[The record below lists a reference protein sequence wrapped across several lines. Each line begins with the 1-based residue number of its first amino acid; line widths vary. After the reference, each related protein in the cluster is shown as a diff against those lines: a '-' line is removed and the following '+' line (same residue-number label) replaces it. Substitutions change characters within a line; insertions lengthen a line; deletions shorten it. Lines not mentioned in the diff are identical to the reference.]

1 MTVLMMESVLQT
13 HSIVYCWRCNCHLN
27 FTHNNYIY
35 QYISFIGLHMNI
47 KQKLYLLGFI
57 AVMGIISLVITTT
70 HFARQTNELSSAIG
84 LVEKLEIRLLNLRRN
99 EKDFL
104 LRKDA
109 KYLDTFKQNSELF
122 LSMESQLSTILT
134 NHNLA
139 SSAALK
145 ADLLKYKQGFE
156 QLVGAYQVLGL
167 SDGDALLAKYH
178 ALLAQAENGS
188 DAETLLALANFDE
201 AVKAGKML
209 DMPVLS
215 QYSALVQSARG
226 VIEQEKLI
234 GLAYNEGY
242 LGNTRSLSHN
252 VEEQFKT
259 FSETLTAEV
268 SKMRSE
274 LDVIK
279 QIVTVIVV
287 IVILGFIWQIS
298 RSINL
303 QVQRLLQ
310 VMQNIAS
317 TNNVGLRTDLQGR
330 DELTSIGTYFNQLLD
345 KFEHLISGSQAKSH
359 QLTSSTTSMHNE
371 LEEVINQFH
380 VQADHTTMMA
390 TSVQEMV
397 ATIGEISESTNVAV
411 EGVQQAV
418 RNAENGRSVVD
429 STLKNIDQL
438 STTLQSSQQ
447 SIASLND
454 HVEKIGGAVTII
466 QSIAEQTNLL
476 ALNAAIEAARAGEQ
490 GRGFAVVADEVRS
503 LATRTHQST
512 EEITKVVSAIQA
524 QMSLVISDIDQCNSQ
539 GQETLHASHQLDESL
554 RQIITDMSTIQANSE
569 RIASAIEEQG
579 IVMNQVS
586 GSIAELNTI
595 SENNMHSA
603 QEVLSEV
610 DSVSQQAR
618 QMDEAVSEFQTR

>member
-1 MTVLMMESVLQT
+1 
-13 HSIVYCWRCNCHLN
+13 
-27 FTHNNYIY
+27 
-35 QYISFIGLHMNI
+35 MNI

-57 AVMGIISLVITTT
+57 AVMGILSLVITTT
-70 HFARQTNELSSAIG
+70 HFARQTNELSAAIG
-84 LVEKLEIRLLNLRRN
+84 LVDKLEIRLLNMRRN

-109 KYLDTFKQNSELF
+109 KYLETFKDNSERF
-122 LSMESQLSTILT
+122 LTMEAELSVIL
-134 NHNLA
+134 NDHQLA

-145 ADLLKYKQGFE
+145 SDLIKYKGGFE
-156 QLVGAYQVLGL
+156 QLVNGYQVLGL
-167 SDGDALLAKYH
+167 SDKSGMWTNYH
-178 ALLAQAENGS
+178 ALLADASKGV
-188 DAETLLALANFDE
+188 DAEMLLALDTFDE
-201 AVKAGKML
+201 AVKAGQMIES
-209 DMPVLS
+209 PVTR
-215 QYSALVQSARG
+215 QYPALAKAAQAIVQ
-226 VIEQEKLI
+226 QEKQI
-234 GLAYNEGY
+234 GLAYNEGF

-259 FSETLTAEV
+259 FSETLVSEV
-268 SKMRSE
+268 SKMRAE
-274 LDVIK
+274 LDLIK
-279 QIVTVIVV
+279 QIVTALVVLIIVA
-287 IVILGFIWQIS
+287 FIWQIS
-298 RSINL
+298 RSINV
-303 QVQRLLQ
+303 QVQRLLT
-310 VMQNIAS
+310 VMQKISS
-317 TNNVGLRTDLQGR
+317 TNNIGLRADLKGR

-345 KFEHLISGSQAKSH
+345 KFEELISGSQAKSH

-371 LEEVINQFH
+371 LEEVINQFY

-397 ATIGEISESTNVAV
+397 ATIGEISESTNVAA

-418 RNAENGRSVVD
+418 NNAENGRNVVE

-438 STTLQSSQQ
+438 SSTLQSSQQ

-512 EEITKVVSAIQA
+512 EEITKVVSAIQS
-524 QMSLVISDIDQCNSQ
+524 QMNLVISDIDQCNAQ

-554 RQIITDMSTIQANSE
+554 RQIIHDMSTIQANSE

>member
-1 MTVLMMESVLQT
+1 
-13 HSIVYCWRCNCHLN
+13 
-27 FTHNNYIY
+27 
-35 QYISFIGLHMNI
+35 MNI

-418 RNAENGRSVVD
+418 RNAENGRSVVE

-554 RQIITDMSTIQANSE
+554 RQIISDMSTIQANSE

>member
-1 MTVLMMESVLQT
+1 
-13 HSIVYCWRCNCHLN
+13 
-27 FTHNNYIY
+27 
-35 QYISFIGLHMNI
+35 MNI

-418 RNAENGRSVVD
+418 RNAENGRSVVE

-454 HVEKIGGAVTII
+454 H
-466 QSIAEQTNLL
+466 
-476 ALNAAIEAARAGEQ
+476 
-490 GRGFAVVADEVRS
+490 
-503 LATRTHQST
+503 
-512 EEITKVVSAIQA
+512 
-524 QMSLVISDIDQCNSQ
+524 
-539 GQETLHASHQLDESL
+539 
-554 RQIITDMSTIQANSE
+554 
-569 RIASAIEEQG
+569 
-579 IVMNQVS
+579 
-586 GSIAELNTI
+586 
-595 SENNMHSA
+595 
-603 QEVLSEV
+603 
-610 DSVSQQAR
+610 
-618 QMDEAVSEFQTR
+618 

>member
-1 MTVLMMESVLQT
+1 
-13 HSIVYCWRCNCHLN
+13 
-27 FTHNNYIY
+27 
-35 QYISFIGLHMNI
+35 MNI

-215 QYSALVQSARG
+215 QYSALVQAARG

-259 FSETLTAEV
+259 FSETLTTEV

-397 ATIGEISESTNVAV
+397 ATIGEISESTNVAA

-418 RNAENGRSVVD
+418 RNAENGRSVVE

-539 GQETLHASHQLDESL
+539 GQETLNASHQLDESL

>member
-1 MTVLMMESVLQT
+1 
-13 HSIVYCWRCNCHLN
+13 
-27 FTHNNYIY
+27 
-35 QYISFIGLHMNI
+35 MNI

-411 EGVQQAV
+411 EGVQQAA
-418 RNAENGRSVVD
+418 RNAENGRSVVE

>member
-1 MTVLMMESVLQT
+1 
-13 HSIVYCWRCNCHLN
+13 
-27 FTHNNYIY
+27 
-35 QYISFIGLHMNI
+35 MNI

-215 QYSALVQSARG
+215 QYPALVQAARG

-274 LDVIK
+274 LEVIK

-397 ATIGEISESTNVAV
+397 ATIGEISESTNVAA

-418 RNAENGRSVVD
+418 RNAENGRSVVE

-554 RQIITDMSTIQANSE
+554 RQIISDMSTIQANSE

>member
-1 MTVLMMESVLQT
+1 
-13 HSIVYCWRCNCHLN
+13 
-27 FTHNNYIY
+27 
-35 QYISFIGLHMNI
+35 MNI

-57 AVMGIISLVITTT
+57 AVMGILSLVITTT
-70 HFARQTNELSSAIG
+70 HFARQTNELSAAIG
-84 LVEKLEIRLLNLRRN
+84 LVDKLEIRLLNMRRN

-109 KYLDTFKQNSELF
+109 KYLETFKDNSERF
-122 LSMESQLSTILT
+122 LTMEAELSVIL
-134 NHNLA
+134 NDHQLA

-145 ADLLKYKQGFE
+145 SDLIKYKGGFE
-156 QLVGAYQVLGL
+156 QLVNGYQVLGL
-167 SDGDALLAKYH
+167 SDKSGMWTNYH
-178 ALLAQAENGS
+178 ALLADASKGV
-188 DAETLLALANFDE
+188 DAEMLLALDTFDE
-201 AVKAGKML
+201 AVKAGQMI
-209 DMPVLS
+209 DSPVTR
-215 QYSALVQSARG
+215 QYPALAKAAQAIVQ
-226 VIEQEKLI
+226 QEKQI
-234 GLAYNEGY
+234 GLAYNEGF

-259 FSETLTAEV
+259 FSETLV
-268 SKMRSE
+268 SEAGKMRAE
-274 LDVIK
+274 LDLIK
-279 QIVTVIVV
+279 QIVTALVVLIIIV
-287 IVILGFIWQIS
+287 FIWQIS
-298 RSINL
+298 RSINV
-303 QVQRLLQ
+303 QVQRLLT
-310 VMQNIAS
+310 VMQKISS
-317 TNNVGLRTDLQGR
+317 TNNIGLRADLKGR

-345 KFEHLISGSQAKSH
+345 KFEELISGSQAKSH

-371 LEEVINQFH
+371 LEEVINQFY

-397 ATIGEISESTNVAV
+397 ATIGEISESTNVAA

-418 RNAENGRSVVD
+418 NNAENGRNVVE

-438 STTLQSSQQ
+438 SSTLQSSQQ

-512 EEITKVVSAIQA
+512 EEITKVVSAIQS
-524 QMSLVISDIDQCNSQ
+524 QMNLVINDIDQCNAQ

-554 RQIITDMSTIQANSE
+554 RQIIHDMSTIQANSE

>member
-1 MTVLMMESVLQT
+1 
-13 HSIVYCWRCNCHLN
+13 
-27 FTHNNYIY
+27 
-35 QYISFIGLHMNI
+35 MNI

-215 QYSALVQSARG
+215 QYSALVQAARG

-418 RNAENGRSVVD
+418 RNAENGRSVVE

-539 GQETLHASHQLDESL
+539 GQETLNASHQLDESL

>member
-1 MTVLMMESVLQT
+1 
-13 HSIVYCWRCNCHLN
+13 
-27 FTHNNYIY
+27 
-35 QYISFIGLHMNI
+35 MNI

-139 SSAALK
+139 PSAALK

-201 AVKAGKML
+201 AVKAGKMP

-215 QYSALVQSARG
+215 QYPALVQAARG

-274 LDVIK
+274 LEVIK

-397 ATIGEISESTNVAV
+397 ATIGEISESTNVAA

-418 RNAENGRSVVD
+418 RNAENGRSVVE

-554 RQIITDMSTIQANSE
+554 RQIISDMSTIQANSE

>member
-1 MTVLMMESVLQT
+1 
-13 HSIVYCWRCNCHLN
+13 
-27 FTHNNYIY
+27 
-35 QYISFIGLHMNI
+35 MNI

-145 ADLLKYKQGFE
+145 ADLLKYKEGFE

-215 QYSALVQSARG
+215 QYPALVQAARG

-274 LDVIK
+274 LEVIK

-397 ATIGEISESTNVAV
+397 ATIGEISESTNVAA

-418 RNAENGRSVVD
+418 RNAENGRSVVE

-554 RQIITDMSTIQANSE
+554 RQIISDMSTIQANSE

>member
-1 MTVLMMESVLQT
+1 
-13 HSIVYCWRCNCHLN
+13 
-27 FTHNNYIY
+27 
-35 QYISFIGLHMNI
+35 MNI

-139 SSAALK
+139 SSAALR

-215 QYSALVQSARG
+215 QYSALLQSARG

-418 RNAENGRSVVD
+418 RNAENGRSVVE

-554 RQIITDMSTIQANSE
+554 RQIISDMSTIQANSE

>member
-1 MTVLMMESVLQT
+1 
-13 HSIVYCWRCNCHLN
+13 
-27 FTHNNYIY
+27 
-35 QYISFIGLHMNI
+35 MNI

-215 QYSALVQSARG
+215 QYSALLQSARG

-418 RNAENGRSVVD
+418 RNAENGRSVVE

>member
-1 MTVLMMESVLQT
+1 
-13 HSIVYCWRCNCHLN
+13 
-27 FTHNNYIY
+27 
-35 QYISFIGLHMNI
+35 MNI

-139 SSAALK
+139 SSAALR

-167 SDGDALLAKYH
+167 SDGDALLANYH

-418 RNAENGRSVVD
+418 RNAENGRSVVE

>member
-1 MTVLMMESVLQT
+1 
-13 HSIVYCWRCNCHLN
+13 
-27 FTHNNYIY
+27 
-35 QYISFIGLHMNI
+35 MNI

-303 QVQRLLQ
+303 QVQKLLQ

-418 RNAENGRSVVD
+418 RNAENGRSVVE

>member
-1 MTVLMMESVLQT
+1 
-13 HSIVYCWRCNCHLN
+13 
-27 FTHNNYIY
+27 
-35 QYISFIGLHMNI
+35 MNI

-139 SSAALK
+139 SSAALR

-215 QYSALVQSARG
+215 QYPALVQAARG

-418 RNAENGRSVVD
+418 RNAENGRSVVE

-554 RQIITDMSTIQANSE
+554 RQIISDMSTIQANSE

>member
-1 MTVLMMESVLQT
+1 
-13 HSIVYCWRCNCHLN
+13 
-27 FTHNNYIY
+27 
-35 QYISFIGLHMNI
+35 MNI

-57 AVMGIISLVITTT
+57 AVMGILSLVITTT
-70 HFARQTNELSSAIG
+70 HFARQTNELSAAIG
-84 LVEKLEIRLLNLRRN
+84 LVDKLEIRLLNMRRN

-109 KYLDTFKQNSELF
+109 KYLETFKDNSERF
-122 LSMESQLSTILT
+122 LTMEAELSVIL
-134 NHNLA
+134 NDHQLA

-145 ADLLKYKQGFE
+145 SDLIKYKGGFE
-156 QLVGAYQVLGL
+156 QLVNGYQVLGL
-167 SDGDALLAKYH
+167 SDKSGMWTNYH
-178 ALLAQAENGS
+178 ALLADASKGV
-188 DAETLLALANFDE
+188 DAEMLLALDTFDE
-201 AVKAGKML
+201 AVKAGQMI
-209 DMPVLS
+209 DSPVTR
-215 QYSALVQSARG
+215 QYPALTKAAQAIVQ
-226 VIEQEKLI
+226 QEKQI
-234 GLAYNEGY
+234 GLAYNEGF

-259 FSETLTAEV
+259 FSETLV
-268 SKMRSE
+268 SEAGKMRAE
-274 LDVIK
+274 LDLIK
-279 QIVTVIVV
+279 QIVTALVV
-287 IVILGFIWQIS
+287 LIIIGFIWQIS
-298 RSINL
+298 RSINV
-303 QVQRLLQ
+303 QVQRLLT
-310 VMQNIAS
+310 VMQKISS
-317 TNNVGLRTDLQGR
+317 TNNIGLRADLKGR

-345 KFEHLISGSQAKSH
+345 KFEELISGSQAKSH

-371 LEEVINQFH
+371 LEEVINQFY

-397 ATIGEISESTNVAV
+397 ATIGEISESTNVAA

-418 RNAENGRSVVD
+418 NNAKNGRNVVE

-438 STTLQSSQQ
+438 SSTLQSSQQ

-512 EEITKVVSAIQA
+512 EEITKVVSAIQS
-524 QMSLVISDIDQCNSQ
+524 QMNLVINDIDQCNAQ

-554 RQIITDMSTIQANSE
+554 RQIIHDMSTIQANSE

>member
-1 MTVLMMESVLQT
+1 
-13 HSIVYCWRCNCHLN
+13 
-27 FTHNNYIY
+27 
-35 QYISFIGLHMNI
+35 MNI

-201 AVKAGKML
+201 AVKTGKML

-215 QYSALVQSARG
+215 QYSALVQAARG

-418 RNAENGRSVVD
+418 RNAENGRSVVE

-554 RQIITDMSTIQANSE
+554 RQIISDMSTIQANSE

>member
-1 MTVLMMESVLQT
+1 
-13 HSIVYCWRCNCHLN
+13 
-27 FTHNNYIY
+27 
-35 QYISFIGLHMNI
+35 MNI

-215 QYSALVQSARG
+215 QYSTLVQAARG

-279 QIVTVIVV
+279 QIVTVIVA

-418 RNAENGRSVVD
+418 RNAENGRSVVE

>member
-1 MTVLMMESVLQT
+1 
-13 HSIVYCWRCNCHLN
+13 
-27 FTHNNYIY
+27 
-35 QYISFIGLHMNI
+35 MNI

-359 QLTSSTTSMHNE
+359 HLTSSTTSMHNE

-418 RNAENGRSVVD
+418 RNAENGRSVVE

-539 GQETLHASHQLDESL
+539 GQETLNASHQLDESL
-554 RQIITDMSTIQANSE
+554 RQIISDMSTIQANSE

>member
-1 MTVLMMESVLQT
+1 
-13 HSIVYCWRCNCHLN
+13 
-27 FTHNNYIY
+27 
-35 QYISFIGLHMNI
+35 MNI

-70 HFARQTNELSSAIG
+70 HFASQTNELSSAIG

-139 SSAALK
+139 SSAALR

-167 SDGDALLAKYH
+167 SDGDALLANYH

-418 RNAENGRSVVD
+418 RNAENGRSVVE

>member
-1 MTVLMMESVLQT
+1 
-13 HSIVYCWRCNCHLN
+13 
-27 FTHNNYIY
+27 
-35 QYISFIGLHMNI
+35 MNI

-418 RNAENGRSVVD
+418 RNAENGRSVVE

>member
-1 MTVLMMESVLQT
+1 
-13 HSIVYCWRCNCHLN
+13 
-27 FTHNNYIY
+27 
-35 QYISFIGLHMNI
+35 MNI

-215 QYSALVQSARG
+215 QYSALVQAARG

-418 RNAENGRSVVD
+418 RNAENGRSVVE

-539 GQETLHASHQLDESL
+539 GQETLNASHQLDESL
-554 RQIITDMSTIQANSE
+554 RQIISDMSTIQANSE

>member
-1 MTVLMMESVLQT
+1 
-13 HSIVYCWRCNCHLN
+13 
-27 FTHNNYIY
+27 
-35 QYISFIGLHMNI
+35 MNI

-215 QYSALVQSARG
+215 QYSALVQAARG
-226 VIEQEKLI
+226 VLEQEKLI

-274 LDVIK
+274 LEVIK

-397 ATIGEISESTNVAV
+397 ATIGEISESTNVAA

-418 RNAENGRSVVD
+418 RNAENGRSVVE

-554 RQIITDMSTIQANSE
+554 RQIISDMSTIQANSE

>member
-1 MTVLMMESVLQT
+1 
-13 HSIVYCWRCNCHLN
+13 
-27 FTHNNYIY
+27 
-35 QYISFIGLHMNI
+35 MNI

-57 AVMGIISLVITTT
+57 AVMGILSLVITTT
-70 HFARQTNELSSAIG
+70 HFARQTNELSAAIG
-84 LVEKLEIRLLNLRRN
+84 LVDKLEIRLLNMRRN

-109 KYLDTFKQNSELF
+109 KYLETFKDNSERF
-122 LSMESQLSTILT
+122 LTMEAELSVIL
-134 NHNLA
+134 NDHQLA

-145 ADLLKYKQGFE
+145 SDLIKYKGGFE
-156 QLVGAYQVLGL
+156 QLVNGYQVLGL
-167 SDGDALLAKYH
+167 SDKSGMWTNYH
-178 ALLAQAENGS
+178 ALLADASKGV
-188 DAETLLALANFDE
+188 DAEMLLALDTFDE
-201 AVKAGKML
+201 AVKAGQMI
-209 DMPVLS
+209 DSPVTR
-215 QYSALVQSARG
+215 QYPALAKAAQAIVQ
-226 VIEQEKLI
+226 QEKQI
-234 GLAYNEGY
+234 GLAYNEGF

-259 FSETLTAEV
+259 FSETLVSEV
-268 SKMRSE
+268 SKMRAE
-274 LDVIK
+274 LDLIK
-279 QIVTVIVV
+279 QIVTALVVLIIVA
-287 IVILGFIWQIS
+287 FIWQIS
-298 RSINL
+298 RSINV
-303 QVQRLLQ
+303 QVQRLLT
-310 VMQNIAS
+310 VMQKISS
-317 TNNVGLRTDLQGR
+317 TNNIGLRADLKGR

-345 KFEHLISGSQAKSH
+345 KFEELISGSQAKSH

-371 LEEVINQFH
+371 LEEVINQFY

-397 ATIGEISESTNVAV
+397 ATIGEISESTNVAA

-418 RNAENGRSVVD
+418 NNAENGRNVVE

-438 STTLQSSQQ
+438 SSTLQSSQQ

-512 EEITKVVSAIQA
+512 EEITKVVSAIQS
-524 QMSLVISDIDQCNSQ
+524 QMNLVINDIDQCNAQ

-554 RQIITDMSTIQANSE
+554 RQIIHDMSTIQANSE

>member
-1 MTVLMMESVLQT
+1 
-13 HSIVYCWRCNCHLN
+13 
-27 FTHNNYIY
+27 
-35 QYISFIGLHMNI
+35 MNI

-139 SSAALK
+139 SSAALR

-215 QYSALVQSARG
+215 QYPALVQAARG

-268 SKMRSE
+268 TKMRSE

-418 RNAENGRSVVD
+418 RNAENGRSVVE

-447 SIASLND
+447 SIASLNG

>member
-1 MTVLMMESVLQT
+1 
-13 HSIVYCWRCNCHLN
+13 
-27 FTHNNYIY
+27 
-35 QYISFIGLHMNI
+35 MNI

-178 ALLAQAENGS
+178 VLLAQAENGS

-215 QYSALVQSARG
+215 QYSALVQAARG

-274 LDVIK
+274 LEVIK

-397 ATIGEISESTNVAV
+397 ATIGEISESTNVAA

-418 RNAENGRSVVD
+418 RNAENGRSVVE

-554 RQIITDMSTIQANSE
+554 RQIISDMSTIQANSE

>member
-1 MTVLMMESVLQT
+1 
-13 HSIVYCWRCNCHLN
+13 
-27 FTHNNYIY
+27 
-35 QYISFIGLHMNI
+35 MNI

-57 AVMGIISLVITTT
+57 AVMGILSLVITTT
-70 HFARQTNELSSAIG
+70 HFARQTNELSAAIG
-84 LVEKLEIRLLNLRRN
+84 LVDKLEIRLLNMRRN

-109 KYLDTFKQNSELF
+109 KYLETFKDNSERF
-122 LSMESQLSTILT
+122 LTMEAELSVIL
-134 NHNLA
+134 NDHQLA

-145 ADLLKYKQGFE
+145 SDLIKYKGGFE
-156 QLVGAYQVLGL
+156 QLVNGYQVLGL
-167 SDGDALLAKYH
+167 SDKSGMWANYH
-178 ALLAQAENGS
+178 ALLADASKGV
-188 DAETLLALANFDE
+188 DAEMLLALDTFDE
-201 AVKAGKML
+201 AVKAGQMI
-209 DMPVLS
+209 DSPVTR
-215 QYSALVQSARG
+215 QYPALAKAAQAIVQ
-226 VIEQEKLI
+226 QEKQI
-234 GLAYNEGY
+234 GLAYNEGF

-259 FSETLTAEV
+259 FSETLVSEV
-268 SKMRSE
+268 GKMRAE
-274 LDVIK
+274 LDLIK
-279 QIVTVIVV
+279 QIVTALVV
-287 IVILGFIWQIS
+287 LIIIAFIWQIS
-298 RSINL
+298 RSINV
-303 QVQRLLQ
+303 QVQRLLT
-310 VMQNIAS
+310 VMQKISS
-317 TNNVGLRTDLQGR
+317 TNNIGLRADLKGR

-345 KFEHLISGSQAKSH
+345 KFEELISGSQAKSH

-371 LEEVINQFH
+371 LEEVINQFY

-397 ATIGEISESTNVAV
+397 ATIGEISESTNVAA

-418 RNAENGRSVVD
+418 NNAENGRNVVE

-438 STTLQSSQQ
+438 SSTLQSSQQ

-512 EEITKVVSAIQA
+512 EEITKVVSAIQS
-524 QMSLVISDIDQCNSQ
+524 QMNLVINDIDQCNAQ

-554 RQIITDMSTIQANSE
+554 RQIIHDMSTIQANSE

>member
-1 MTVLMMESVLQT
+1 
-13 HSIVYCWRCNCHLN
+13 
-27 FTHNNYIY
+27 
-35 QYISFIGLHMNI
+35 MNI

-418 RNAENGRSVVD
+418 RNAENGRSVVE

-490 GRGFAVVADEVRS
+490 GRGFAIVADEVRS

>member
-1 MTVLMMESVLQT
+1 
-13 HSIVYCWRCNCHLN
+13 
-27 FTHNNYIY
+27 
-35 QYISFIGLHMNI
+35 MNI

-139 SSAALK
+139 SSAALR

-178 ALLAQAENGS
+178 ALLAQAKNGS

-215 QYSALVQSARG
+215 QYPALVQAARG

-418 RNAENGRSVVD
+418 RNAENGRSVVE

>member
-1 MTVLMMESVLQT
+1 
-13 HSIVYCWRCNCHLN
+13 
-27 FTHNNYIY
+27 
-35 QYISFIGLHMNI
+35 MNI

-139 SSAALK
+139 SSAALR

-215 QYSALVQSARG
+215 QYPALVQAARG

-418 RNAENGRSVVD
+418 RNAENGRSVVE

-539 GQETLHASHQLDESL
+539 GQETLNASHQLDESL
-554 RQIITDMSTIQANSE
+554 RQIISDMSTIQANSE

>member
-1 MTVLMMESVLQT
+1 
-13 HSIVYCWRCNCHLN
+13 
-27 FTHNNYIY
+27 
-35 QYISFIGLHMNI
+35 MNI

-139 SSAALK
+139 SSAALR

-201 AVKAGKML
+201 AVKTGKML

-215 QYSALVQSARG
+215 QYSALVQAARG

-418 RNAENGRSVVD
+418 RNAENGRSVVE

-554 RQIITDMSTIQANSE
+554 RQIISDMSTIQANSE

>member
-1 MTVLMMESVLQT
+1 
-13 HSIVYCWRCNCHLN
+13 
-27 FTHNNYIY
+27 
-35 QYISFIGLHMNI
+35 MNI

-167 SDGDALLAKYH
+167 SDGDALLANYH

-418 RNAENGRSVVD
+418 RNAENGRSVVE

>member
-1 MTVLMMESVLQT
+1 
-13 HSIVYCWRCNCHLN
+13 
-27 FTHNNYIY
+27 
-35 QYISFIGLHMNI
+35 MNI

-57 AVMGIISLVITTT
+57 AVMGILSLVITTT
-70 HFARQTNELSSAIG
+70 HFARQTNELSAAIG
-84 LVEKLEIRLLNLRRN
+84 LVDKLEIRLLNMRRN

-109 KYLDTFKQNSELF
+109 KYLETFKDNSERF
-122 LSMESQLSTILT
+122 LAMEAELSVIL
-134 NHNLA
+134 NDHQLA

-145 ADLLKYKQGFE
+145 SDLIKYKGGFE
-156 QLVGAYQVLGL
+156 QLVNGYQVLGL
-167 SDGDALLAKYH
+167 SDKSGMWTNYH
-178 ALLAQAENGS
+178 ALLADASKGV
-188 DAETLLALANFDE
+188 DAEMLLALDTFDE
-201 AVKAGKML
+201 AVKAGQMI
-209 DMPVLS
+209 DSPVTR
-215 QYSALVQSARG
+215 QYPALAKAAQAIVQ
-226 VIEQEKLI
+226 QEKQI
-234 GLAYNEGY
+234 GLAYNEGF

-259 FSETLTAEV
+259 FSETLV
-268 SKMRSE
+268 SEAGKMRAE
-274 LDVIK
+274 LDLIK
-279 QIVTVIVV
+279 QIVTALVVLIIVA
-287 IVILGFIWQIS
+287 FIWQIS
-298 RSINL
+298 RSINV
-303 QVQRLLQ
+303 QVQRLLT
-310 VMQNIAS
+310 VMQKISS
-317 TNNVGLRTDLQGR
+317 TNNIGLRADLKGR

-345 KFEHLISGSQAKSH
+345 KFEELISGSQAKSH

-371 LEEVINQFH
+371 LEEVINQFY

-397 ATIGEISESTNVAV
+397 ATIGEISESTNVAA

-418 RNAENGRSVVD
+418 NNAENGRNVVE

-438 STTLQSSQQ
+438 SSTLQSSQQ

-512 EEITKVVSAIQA
+512 EEITKVVSAIQS
-524 QMSLVISDIDQCNSQ
+524 QMNLVISDIDQCNAQ

-554 RQIITDMSTIQANSE
+554 RQIIHDMSTIQANSE

>member
-1 MTVLMMESVLQT
+1 
-13 HSIVYCWRCNCHLN
+13 
-27 FTHNNYIY
+27 
-35 QYISFIGLHMNI
+35 MNI

-188 DAETLLALANFDE
+188 DAEMLLALANFDE

-215 QYSALVQSARG
+215 QYSALVQAARG

-418 RNAENGRSVVD
+418 RNAENGRNVVE

>member
-1 MTVLMMESVLQT
+1 
-13 HSIVYCWRCNCHLN
+13 
-27 FTHNNYIY
+27 
-35 QYISFIGLHMNI
+35 MNI

-178 ALLAQAENGS
+178 AQLAQAENGS

-287 IVILGFIWQIS
+287 IVILGFIWQIL

-418 RNAENGRSVVD
+418 RNAENGRSVVE

>member
-1 MTVLMMESVLQT
+1 
-13 HSIVYCWRCNCHLN
+13 
-27 FTHNNYIY
+27 
-35 QYISFIGLHMNI
+35 
-47 KQKLYLLGFI
+47 
-57 AVMGIISLVITTT
+57 
-70 HFARQTNELSSAIG
+70 
-84 LVEKLEIRLLNLRRN
+84 
-99 EKDFL
+99 
-104 LRKDA
+104 
-109 KYLDTFKQNSELF
+109 
-122 LSMESQLSTILT
+122 
-134 NHNLA
+134 
-139 SSAALK
+139 
-145 ADLLKYKQGFE
+145 
-156 QLVGAYQVLGL
+156 
-167 SDGDALLAKYH
+167 
-178 ALLAQAENGS
+178 
-188 DAETLLALANFDE
+188 
-201 AVKAGKML
+201 
-209 DMPVLS
+209 
-215 QYSALVQSARG
+215 ARG

-418 RNAENGRSVVD
+418 RNAENGRSVVE

>member
-1 MTVLMMESVLQT
+1 
-13 HSIVYCWRCNCHLN
+13 
-27 FTHNNYIY
+27 
-35 QYISFIGLHMNI
+35 MNI

-139 SSAALK
+139 SSAALR

-268 SKMRSE
+268 SKMRNE

-418 RNAENGRSVVD
+418 RNAENGRSVVE

>member
-1 MTVLMMESVLQT
+1 
-13 HSIVYCWRCNCHLN
+13 
-27 FTHNNYIY
+27 
-35 QYISFIGLHMNI
+35 MNI

-139 SSAALK
+139 SSAALR

-167 SDGDALLAKYH
+167 NDGDALLAKYH
-178 ALLAQAENGS
+178 ALLAQAENES

-418 RNAENGRSVVD
+418 RNAENGRSVVE

-539 GQETLHASHQLDESL
+539 GQETLNASHQLDESL

>member
-1 MTVLMMESVLQT
+1 
-13 HSIVYCWRCNCHLN
+13 
-27 FTHNNYIY
+27 
-35 QYISFIGLHMNI
+35 MNI

-215 QYSALVQSARG
+215 QYSALVQAARG

-268 SKMRSE
+268 SKIRSE

-418 RNAENGRSVVD
+418 RNAENGRSVVE

>member
-1 MTVLMMESVLQT
+1 
-13 HSIVYCWRCNCHLN
+13 
-27 FTHNNYIY
+27 
-35 QYISFIGLHMNI
+35 MNI

-70 HFARQTNELSSAIG
+70 HFARQTNELSSAIS

-215 QYSALVQSARG
+215 QYSALVQAARG

-274 LDVIK
+274 LEVIK

-397 ATIGEISESTNVAV
+397 ATIGEISESTNVAA

-418 RNAENGRSVVD
+418 RNAENGRSVVE

-438 STTLQSSQQ
+438 SSTLQSSQQ

-554 RQIITDMSTIQANSE
+554 RQIISDMSTIQANSE